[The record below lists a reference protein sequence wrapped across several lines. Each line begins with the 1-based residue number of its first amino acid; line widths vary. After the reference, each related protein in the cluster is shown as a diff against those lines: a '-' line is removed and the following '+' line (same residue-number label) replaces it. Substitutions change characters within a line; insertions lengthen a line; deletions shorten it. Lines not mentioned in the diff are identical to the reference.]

1 MAVLNERR
9 RLETVRATFEGTEWR
24 TAERINALQKRP
36 PASQPVRASRRLD
49 TGAPGEV
56 K

>member
-9 RLETVRATFEGTEWR
+9 RLETVRAIFEETEWR
-24 TAERINALQKRP
+24 TAERINALQERLPARRP
-36 PASQPVRASRRLD
+36 EPAGHWTPARRA
-49 TGAPGEV
+49 